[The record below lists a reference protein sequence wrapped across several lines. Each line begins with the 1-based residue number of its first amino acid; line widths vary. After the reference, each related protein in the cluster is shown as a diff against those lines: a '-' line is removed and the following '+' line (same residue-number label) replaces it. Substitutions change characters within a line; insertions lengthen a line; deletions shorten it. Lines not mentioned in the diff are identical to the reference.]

1 MDVATVTEAA
11 GTALVGAM
19 ATDLWGKAVD
29 GVTALWR
36 RAYPDRAETVAAE
49 LEQTRRQVLAARQS
63 NDERALQDLR
73 TGWQLRLAQFLDL
86 EDHKL
91 AEELV
96 AELHRLVE
104 EELKSAASLSEH
116 NCANK
121 VEMKVVALGTSR
133 VNQVAGNQYNYK
145 D

>member
-1 MDVATVTEAA
+1 MATITEAA

-19 ATDLWGKAVD
+19 ATDMWRKAVD

-73 TGWQLRLAQFLDL
+73 IGWQLRLAQFLDL
-86 EDHKL
+86 EDHQL
-91 AEELV
+91 AEEL
-96 AELHRLVE
+96 AAQLHRLVE
-104 EELKSAASLSEH
+104 EELRYAAAPSER
-116 NCANK
+116 NYTNK
-121 VEMKVVALGTSR
+121 VEMKAVAFGRSQ
-133 VNQVAGNQYNYK
+133 VNQVAGNQYNYG